1 MLGSVTVE
9 SSGKTRVAAV
19 GRIVAYLLAAFIVWL
34 CLGWAIDCYI
44 AATAEDRFQTALR
57 HGDFAAACIN
67 AGIAAD
73 AYNMAKDRRALEKWQ
88 ILKHDFCPE

>member
-1 MLGSVTVE
+1 MLGSVSLE
-9 SSGKTRVAAV
+9 SSGKTRVGAAA
-19 GRIVAYLLAAFIVWL
+19 RIVVYLLAAFMLWL
-34 CLGWAIDCYI
+34 CLGWLLDCYV
-44 AATAEDRFQTALR
+44 AFTAEDRFQTALR